1 MEGNYI
7 TKEVHE
13 EFARRIESEH
23 KRLSEEDKRQNAR
36 IADLESNVKEIQKL
50 TISMERMSAN
60 MQSMLEAIER
70 QGNLLE
76 KQVNRIDE
84 MEREPAGRWKGIKG
98 KAVDTAV
105 NVIITAI
112 VIGLF
117 ALAAQYI
124 K

>member
-1 MEGNYI
+1 MEDAF
-7 TKEVHE
+7 TRQEHK
-13 EFARRIESEH
+13 EFALRMESEH
-23 KRLSEEDKRQNAR
+23 KRLAEEDKRQNNR
-36 IADLESNVKEIQKL
+36 IDELEENVKEIHKL
-50 TISMERMSAN
+50 TVSMERMSAN

-70 QGNLLE
+70 QGNLIE
-76 KQVNRIDE
+76 KQTSRIDD
-84 MEREPAGRWKGIKG
+84 MEREPAGRWKGIKN

-105 NVIITAI
+105 NVIITAL